1 MKIAC
6 SGKVQSFLLTVVDSF
21 IHSEPLNSL
30 SEMNK
35 NKCGRTRP
43 KTLPSELALSWWIQK
58 SKQAMKDGDGSI
70 GRM

>member
-21 IHSEPLNSL
+21 IHSGPLNSL

-43 KTLPSELALSWWIQK
+43 NPCQVNLHSHGGYRKVNRQ
-58 SKQAMKDGDGSI
+58 
-70 GRM
+70 